1 MKVVLLNA
9 LPLNAFPFSSFNLKV
24 QNIAI
29 DELKA
34 LITGKTAINFIR
46 HPATV
51 QLLSNVLGIDLTP
64 SPGIY
69 QYSQDDEIVV
79 ITLKTPQ
86 RGQEVQEIQQSDL
99 LIYKVEVVM

>member
-34 LITGKTAINFIR
+34 LITGKTIVNFVR

-51 QLLSNVLGIDLTP
+51 SLLSGIIGVDLTP
-64 SPGIY
+64 TPGIY
-69 QYSQDDEIVV
+69 TDAS
-79 ITLKTPQ
+79 
-86 RGQEVQEIQQSDL
+86 
-99 LIYKVEVVM
+99 